1 MARDFLN
8 PFARHLRMSGQKGKR
23 MKPQI
28 LRDAWERMAVAL
40 ALGLVS
46 TLIADPT
53 VAPIVPETI
62 SVEESWVSPIV
73 AAAKQAPYDSPA
85 ALAGSQDGKHLF
97 VACAT
102 ANQVAV
108 FDTEQERITARLA
121 VPDSPTG
128 LALSKDGSRLYVT
141 CAAPL
146 STVCVIDTIQQRIS
160 ARLPVGHT
168 ATAPVLSPD
177 GQMLYVCNR
186 FDDDISVIDLNAGC
200 TVQRVPVE
208 REPVAAAITPDG
220 HCLVVAN
227 HLHSG
232 PANSVDAMAGVSMI
246 DTQTRRVTKTV
257 ALTLG
262 SSLLRG
268 VAISPDG
275 RFAAV
280 THLRSMFWLTT
291 SGIDLGRMNC
301 NALTVLNLNRARVLG
316 TLLLDQTARGAAN
329 PWAVLWTPDG
339 KTIAVSHAGSHEV
352 SIIDAPVEADSWSFL
367 SLQLGA
373 YAGFGGRVPEPPRH
387 PVRVRDRVALP
398 GNGPR
403 AMALVGTQLYVAN
416 YFSDDLCRIDLAT
429 KAPTAELLPLGPTRE
444 PDIVRKGEMLF
455 NDGRLCAQSW
465 QSCASCHDPDGRTDA
480 LNWDLLNDGV
490 GNPKNT
496 KSLVWAHHTAP
507 AMALGVRTNAETA
520 VRAGIHHIL
529 FSEQPEDV
537 PLAMDAYLASLQPV
551 ASPRLVH
558 SRLSAAAA
566 RGEQLFMSA
575 KTGCADCHP
584 PPLFTDLAGH
594 DVGTA
599 AVYESMWG
607 NRGSDKPTDRFD
619 TPTLVELW
627 RTAPYLHDGSAKTV
641 RDVLSTHN
649 HGDRHGRTSHLSER
663 EIDDLIEYLLSL

>member
-1 MARDFLN
+1 
-8 PFARHLRMSGQKGKR
+8 MSGQKGKR
-23 MKPQI
+23 MKLRI
-28 LRDAWERMAVAL
+28 LSGGWEVMAVAF
-40 ALGLVS
+40 ALGLGS
-46 TLIADPT
+46 ALTADSAAARIA
-53 VAPIVPETI
+53 PETI
-62 SVEESWVSPIV
+62 SIEEGWVSPVV
-73 AAAKQAPYDSPA
+73 ADVETPPCDSPA

-108 FDTEQERITARLA
+108 FDTEQERVIARLA

-146 STVCVIDTIQQRIS
+146 STVCVIDTITQRIS
-160 ARLPVGHT
+160 ARIPVGHT
-168 ATAPVLSPD
+168 AMAPVLSPD
-177 GQMLYVCNR
+177 GQTLYVCNR

-200 TVQRVPVE
+200 TVQRIPVE

-227 HLHSG
+227 HLHAG
-232 PANSVDAMAGVSMI
+232 PANQVHAMAGVSII

-257 ALTLG
+257 PLTLG

-268 VAISPDG
+268 VAISPNG

-301 NALTVLNLNRARVLG
+301 NALTVLDLNRARVLG
-316 TLLLDQTARGAAN
+316 TLLLDQTTRGAAN

-352 SIIDAPVEADSWSFL
+352 SLIDAPVEADSWSFL

-373 YAGFGGRVPEPPRH
+373 YAGFRGQVPEPPRH

-403 AMALVGTQLYVAN
+403 ALALVGTQLYVAN
-416 YFSDDLCRIDLAT
+416 YFSDDLCRIDLAA
-429 KAPTAELLPLGPTRE
+429 KAPKAESLPLGPTRA

-496 KSLVWAHHTAP
+496 KSLVWAHQTAP

-520 VRAGIHHIL
+520 VRAGIQHIL

-537 PLAMDAYLASLQPV
+537 PLAMDAYLASLRPV
-551 ASPRLVH
+551 ASPRLMH
-558 SRLSAAAA
+558 GRLSAAAA
-566 RGEQLFMSA
+566 RGEKLFMSA

-599 AVYESMWG
+599 VVYETMWG
-607 NRGSDKPTDRFD
+607 NGGEDNATDPFD

-627 RTAPYLHDGSAKTV
+627 RTAPYLHDGSARTV
-641 RDVLSTHN
+641 REVLTTHN
-649 HGDRHGRTSHLSER
+649 HGDRHGRTSHLSEGDV
-663 EIDDLIEYLLSL
+663 DDLVEYLLSL